1 MPLKEIN
8 GFGSFKEQF
17 CMLSWSSSEKAE
29 KETRGIPNDWEE
41 FYVKQIW
48 SDSFQVTY
56 QDYIK
61 RGCNKIKFDADSK
74 GWAKKSSSKKIF

>member
-1 MPLKEIN
+1 VL
-8 GFGSFKEQF
+8 
-17 CMLSWSSSEKAE
+17 LSCSSEKPE

-61 RGCNKIKFDADSK
+61 RGFNKTKFDADFK
-74 GWAKKSSSKKIF
+74 GWTINLIKENFLKN